1 MPSALCGTLRIPPWN
16 IGLPALQA
24 SPHFSEPDRARQFFK
39 KSLIRRGLRRAGWAG
54 GEGAAQGSFWNER
67 PVLKGSEW
75 PLITPWC
82 SGAVLF
88 SRKDLCSWSQWGTFL
103 LINRGHPTYSETTF
117 QQAHQ
122 PQWPRSPGG
131 NVLRGGS
138 RCTLGSQVSSIDT
151 PGPA

>member
-1 MPSALCGTLRIPPWN
+1 MLCAAPSEFLPGTLVCQRSR
-16 IGLPALQA
+16 PAPTSL
-24 SPHFSEPDRARQFFK
+24 SLTGPGQFFK
-39 KSLIRRGLRRAGWAG
+39 KSLIRRGLRRAGRAG
-54 GEGAAQGSFWNER
+54 GEGAAQGSLWNER
-67 PVLKGSEW
+67 PALKGSEW